1 VFPYYELAHAMSAD
15 QPFYGLQPVKISG
28 NAGASGTIEG
38 LATIYVEAMRQVQ
51 RTGPYHLGGWSFGGL
66 VAFEMAQQLRRAGE
80 SVALLV
86 VLDTPAPGLQRYLGV
101 RQSLRVIAQTI
112 LGGAWEY
119 LRDYEYLAAGSRQSS
134 VPQHVRGLRRAYGLG
149 RSFVNRA
156 AIARV
161 VPAESRLL
169 MYHLPTIREMVHLL
183 RPGIRSTLRYRPSS
197 FAGQVTLLRTKEH
210 SAEGVHSAL
219 LGWDTVS
226 SMEVEVRPI
235 PGNHLTLL
243 RQPYMAEVAQVL
255 QDVLD
260 ASHRN
265 PQDGLSSESSPAH
278 AAG

>member
-1 VFPYYELAHAMSAD
+1 MSAD
-15 QPFYGLQPVKISG
+15 QPFYGLQPVEIAG
-28 NAGASGTIEG
+28 NAGAAGTIES
-38 LATIYVEAMRQVQ
+38 LATSYVEAVRQVQ
-51 RTGPYHLGGWSFGGL
+51 LTGPYHLGGWSFGGL
-66 VAFEMAQQLRRAGE
+66 VAFEMAQQLQRAGE

-86 VLDTPAPGLQRYLGV
+86 VLDTPAPGLQRYLGA

-119 LRDYEYLAAGSRQSS
+119 LRDYEYLAAGARQSS
-134 VPQHVRGLRRAYGLG
+134 VPHRRLRGLRRAYGLG
-149 RSFVNRA
+149 KSFVNRA
-156 AIARV
+156 SIARV

-169 MYHLPTIREMVHLL
+169 MYHLPTIREMLHLL
-183 RPGIRSTLRYRPSS
+183 GPGIRSTLRYRPSS

-226 SMEVEVRPI
+226 SMDVEVRPI

-243 RQPYMAEVAQVL
+243 RQPHTSEVAQVL

-265 PQDGLSSESSPAH
+265 TQHVRFSKSSPAH